1 MYHNKRKE
9 KKLKIIIIC
18 GLIVFLIIGFVIN
31 VLVTNRNLTIFETAI
46 KDSILTIEN
55 FLSIPID
62 YIHNKVIESK
72 DKNSMYESYSNLEN
86 QIKEYEK
93 YKIENEELKKQ
104 LDDMKE
110 LLNIDETIAEYSY
123 LNANV
128 ISRNID
134 YWNDT
139 IIINKGEHDG
149 IESGM
154 PVVVGMNLVGKV
166 ISTSTF
172 NSTVRLLT
180 ATNIVDKIS
189 VKINNNG
196 NYVYGILNGY
206 NKETDTYII
215 EGISQNVEIENDSIV
230 TTTGMGDIYPSGI
243 VIGNVTGITTD
254 TFDLSKI
261 LEVKSNVDFDNIN
274 YLTVLRRNVW

>member
-1 MYHNKRKE
+1 MYHKKRKE

-18 GLIVFLIIGFVIN
+18 GLIVFFIIGFIIN
-31 VLVTNRNLTIFETAI
+31 VLVTNRNLTIFEKAI

-62 YIHNKVIESK
+62 YIHNKVTETN
-72 DKNSMYESYSNLEN
+72 DKNNMYESYSTLKE

-139 IIINKGEHDG
+139 VIINKGEHDG

-196 NYVYGILNGY
+196 NYIYGILNGY

-261 LEVKSNVDFDNIN
+261 LEVKSNIDFDNIN
-274 YLTVLRRNVW
+274 YLTVLRRNV

>member
-1 MYHNKRKE
+1 MYHKKRKE

-18 GLIVFLIIGFVIN
+18 GLIVFFIIGFIIN
-31 VLVTNRNLTIFETAI
+31 VLVTNRNLTIFEKAI

-62 YIHNKVIESK
+62 YIHNKVTETN
-72 DKNSMYESYSNLEN
+72 DKNNMYKSYSTLKE

-139 IIINKGEHDG
+139 VIINKGEHDG

-196 NYVYGILNGY
+196 NYIYGILNGY
-206 NKETDTYII
+206 NIETGTYII
-215 EGISQNVEIENDSIV
+215 EGISQNVDIENDSIV

-274 YLTVLRRNVW
+274 YLTVLRRNV

>member
-1 MYHNKRKE
+1 MYHKKRKE

-18 GLIVFLIIGFVIN
+18 GLIVFFIIGFIIN
-31 VLVTNRNLTIFETAI
+31 VLVTNRNLTIFEKAI

-62 YIHNKVIESK
+62 YIHNKVTETN
-72 DKNSMYESYSNLEN
+72 DKNNMYESYSTLKE

-139 IIINKGEHDG
+139 VIINKGEHDG

-196 NYVYGILNGY
+196 NYIYGILNGY
-206 NKETDTYII
+206 NIETDTYII
-215 EGISQNVEIENDSIV
+215 EGISQNVDIENDSIV

-274 YLTVLRRNVW
+274 YLTVLRRNV

>member
-1 MYHNKRKE
+1 MYHKKRKE

-18 GLIVFLIIGFVIN
+18 GLIVFFIIGFIIN
-31 VLVTNRNLTIFETAI
+31 VLVTNRNLTIFEKAI

-62 YIHNKVIESK
+62 YIHNKVTETN
-72 DKNSMYESYSNLEN
+72 DKNNMYESYSTLKE

-139 IIINKGEHDG
+139 VIINKGEHDG

-196 NYVYGILNGY
+196 NYIYGILNGY
-206 NKETDTYII
+206 NKEAGTYII
-215 EGISQNVEIENDSIV
+215 EGISQNVDIENDSIV

-274 YLTVLRRNVW
+274 YLTVLRRNV

>member
-1 MYHNKRKE
+1 MYHKKRKE

-18 GLIVFLIIGFVIN
+18 GLIVFFIIGFIIN
-31 VLVTNRNLTIFETAI
+31 VLVTNRNLTIFEKAI

-62 YIHNKVIESK
+62 YIHNKVTETN
-72 DKNSMYESYSNLEN
+72 DKNNMYESYSTLKEK
-86 QIKEYEK
+86 IKEYEK

-139 IIINKGEHDG
+139 VIINKGEHDG

-180 ATNIVDKIS
+180 ATNIVDKMS
-189 VKINNNG
+189 LKINNNG
-196 NYVYGILNGY
+196 NYIYGILNGY
-206 NKETDTYII
+206 NIETGTYII
-215 EGISQNVEIENDSIV
+215 EGISQNVDIENDSIV

-274 YLTVLRRNVW
+274 YLTVLRRNV

>member
-1 MYHNKRKE
+1 MYHKKRKE
-9 KKLKIIIIC
+9 KNLKIIIIC
-18 GLIVFLIIGFVIN
+18 GLIVFFIIGFIIN
-31 VLVTNRNLTIFETAI
+31 VLVTNRNLTIFEKAI

-62 YIHNKVIESK
+62 YIHNKVTETN
-72 DKNSMYESYSNLEN
+72 DKNNMYESYSTLKE

-139 IIINKGEHDG
+139 VIINKGEHDG

-206 NKETDTYII
+206 NKEADTYII

-274 YLTVLRRNVW
+274 YVTVLRRNI

>member
-1 MYHNKRKE
+1 MYHKKRKE

-18 GLIVFLIIGFVIN
+18 GLIVFFIIGFIIN
-31 VLVTNRNLTIFETAI
+31 VLVTNRNLTIFEKAI

-62 YIHNKVIESK
+62 YIHNKVTETN
-72 DKNSMYESYSNLEN
+72 DKNNMYESYSTLKE

-139 IIINKGEHDG
+139 VIINKGEHDG

-189 VKINNNG
+189 VKINNDG
-196 NYVYGILNGY
+196 NYIYGILNGY
-206 NKETDTYII
+206 NIETDTYII
-215 EGISQNVEIENDSIV
+215 EGISQNVDIENDSIV

-274 YLTVLRRNVW
+274 YLTVLRRNV

>member
-31 VLVTNRNLTIFETAI
+31 ALVTNRNLTIFEKAI

-180 ATNIVDKIS
+180 TTNIVDKIS

-215 EGISQNVEIENDSIV
+215 EGISQNVEIGNDSIV

-261 LEVKSNVDFDNIN
+261 LEVKSNVDFDNVN
-274 YLTVLRRNVW
+274 YLTVLRRNV

>member
-31 VLVTNRNLTIFETAI
+31 VLVTNRNLTIFEKAI

-261 LEVKSNVDFDNIN
+261 LEVKSNVDFDNVN
-274 YLTVLRRNVW
+274 YLTVLRRNV

>member
-1 MYHNKRKE
+1 MYHKKRKE

-18 GLIVFLIIGFVIN
+18 GLIVFFIIGFIIN
-31 VLVTNRNLTIFETAI
+31 VLVTNRNLTIFEKAI

-62 YIHNKVIESK
+62 YIHNKVTETN
-72 DKNSMYESYSNLEN
+72 DKNNMYESYSTLKE

-139 IIINKGEHDG
+139 VIINKGEHDG

-274 YLTVLRRNVW
+274 YLTVLRRNV